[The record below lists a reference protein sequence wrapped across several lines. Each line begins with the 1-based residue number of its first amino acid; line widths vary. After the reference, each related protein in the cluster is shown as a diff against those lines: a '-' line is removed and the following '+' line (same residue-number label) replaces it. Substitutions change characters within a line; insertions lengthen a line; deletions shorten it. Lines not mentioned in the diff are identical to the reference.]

1 MDESD
6 EYFEIINVITQLMIN
21 TKPKTMFIENN
32 IPTYVAT
39 PLPPLNLSHIGK
51 TCPKNALSDA
61 IKI

>member
-1 MDESD
+1 MSDESD
-6 EYFEIINVITQLMIN
+6 EYFEIRNVTAQLTTN

-51 TCPKNALSDA
+51 T
-61 IKI
+61 